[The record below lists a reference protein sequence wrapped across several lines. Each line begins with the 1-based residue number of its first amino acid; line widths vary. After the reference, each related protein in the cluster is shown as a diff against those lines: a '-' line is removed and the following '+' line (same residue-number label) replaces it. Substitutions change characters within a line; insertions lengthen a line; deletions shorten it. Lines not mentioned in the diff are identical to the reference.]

1 MSGSGAGDAKRREL
15 TRREM
20 LGLVGAAGVA
30 GAISTPGRASAAY
43 RGTEFLSCVVR
54 PEQTE
59 GPYFVDEVLERSD
72 IRVDPSDGAQSE
84 GARFDL
90 RIGVHR
96 VDGDA
101 CAPLPGAR
109 VDLWQCDA
117 LGAYSDVRDTGG
129 LFDTRGRKFLRGH
142 QATDVGGNASF
153 TTVYPGWYRGR
164 AVHIHFKIRVPAD
177 GRRAYEFTS
186 QLYFDEALTD
196 AVHALD
202 PYATKGRR
210 DTPNARDGIFRQ
222 GGSGDQLMLA
232 VTKTDGGYAAGF
244 DVGLRLG

>member
-1 MSGSGAGDAKRREL
+1 M
-15 TRREM
+15 
-20 LGLVGAAGVA
+20 
-30 GAISTPGRASAAY
+30 
-43 RGTEFLSCVVR
+43 
-54 PEQTE
+54 
-59 GPYFVDEVLERSD
+59 
-72 IRVDPSDGAQSE
+72 
-84 GARFDL
+84 
-90 RIGVHR
+90 
-96 VDGDA
+96 
-101 CAPLPGAR
+101 
-109 VDLWQCDA
+109 
-117 LGAYSDVRDTGG
+117 RDTGG